1 MTKIVT
7 IKTGPHSYAQGELI
21 TDEAFAMTQ
30 VGGKTFKE
38 LGFKAGDKVRCVAV
52 RSRNWMCSYKVG
64 DVFTIGGNNMIVIER
79 GLDGSAADWE
89 HVDWIEQTTEKK
101 SD

>member
-64 DVFTIGGNNMIVIER
+64 DVFTIGGNNMIALG

-89 HVDWIEQTTEKK
+89 HVDWIEQTTEKN
-101 SD
+101 DE